1 MKRHAPATV
10 RNRAAIAQVLASELP
25 PAGLVLEVASGT
37 GEHVVH
43 FARLFPDLMWQ
54 PSDADDA
61 ALQSITAWRAEASA
75 ANVLPP
81 VHLDAA
87 AQDWP
92 FEDADAIV
100 CINMLHIS
108 VASASAGLFRHAARI
123 LAPGAPLLI
132 YGPFI
137 QPGIATAPSNVAFD
151 AELRARN
158 PEWGLRSTQDVN
170 RLAAESGFSAAV
182 CHTMPAN
189 NLMLVFRRASV

>member
-1 MKRHAPATV
+1 M
-10 RNRAAIAQVLASELP
+10 LASELP

-43 FARLFPDLMWQ
+43 FARLFPSLLWQ

-61 ALQSITAWRAEASA
+61 ALQSIAAWRAEAEA
-75 ANVLPP
+75 PNVLPP

-87 AQDWP
+87 AQNWP
-92 FEDADAIV
+92 IEHADAIL

-123 LAPGAPLLI
+123 LASGAPLLI

-137 QPGIATAPSNVAFD
+137 QPGVVTAPSNMAFD
-151 AELRARN
+151 ADLRARN
-158 PEWGLRSTQDVN
+158 SAWGLRSTDDVD
-170 RLAAESGFSAAV
+170 RLALESGFNAAD
-182 CHTMPAN
+182 CHSMPAN
-189 NLMLVFRRASV
+189 NLMLVFRRASDNKTPADRAGASLI